1 MINKNLSTIHKNFN
15 CIFKFLKIID
25 EISSKLYGATAI
37 LDGDRIVGII
47 TDGDIR
53 RVIEKNQNIENIC
66 AKDFMNQNP
75 KIMSQ
80 NTLAIEALKH
90 MKENSISQVLILN
103 DSKRYVGIVHI
114 LDIIKQG
121 ISYE

>member
-1 MINKNLSTIHKNFN
+1 MKSKNWKKTIIRDNKTVKIAIKALELSELQVLLVVNIKN
-15 CIFKFLKIID
+15 KF
-25 EISSKLYGATAI
+25 
-37 LDGDRIVGII
+37 VGTV

-53 RVIEKNQNIENIC
+53 RVIEKKQNIENIC
-66 AKDFMNQNP
+66 AKDFMNHSP
-75 KIMSQ
+75 KIMNE
-80 NTLAIEALKH
+80 NTLAIDALKH

-103 DSKRYVGIVHI
+103 DNDKYIGIVHI

>member
-1 MINKNLSTIHKNFN
+1 M
-15 CIFKFLKIID
+15 
-25 EISSKLYGATAI
+25 YGASAV
-37 LDGDRIVGII
+37 LDEDRIVGII

-53 RVIEKNQNIENIC
+53 RVIEKKQNIENIC

-75 KIMSQ
+75 KIMNE
-80 NTLAIEALKH
+80 NTLAIDSLKH

-103 DSKRYVGIVHI
+103 DNDKYIGIVHI